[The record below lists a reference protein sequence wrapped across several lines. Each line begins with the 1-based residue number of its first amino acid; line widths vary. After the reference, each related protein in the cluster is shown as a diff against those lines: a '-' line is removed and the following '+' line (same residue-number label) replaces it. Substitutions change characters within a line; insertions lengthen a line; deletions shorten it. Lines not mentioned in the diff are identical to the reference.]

1 MRKLFPTESIF
12 QIFSLL
18 VAFIL
23 IHALYVA
30 LIRPNAEVFVVEER
44 AKMAI
49 DSSYEIKQS
58 PYVIVRD
65 YEQETCFVLMLWAL
79 AIIGFK
85 TTRTY
90 RQRRQLDLDL
100 VGIPEDTPVTFE
112 SAQQISALIR
122 KRLPEQ
128 HHDYLLPR
136 VMLAAI
142 DRFSATRSIQD
153 ASNVVQTVCVS
164 EAERLD
170 SDLSIIRYIAWAIPA
185 IGFIGTVRGIGNAL
199 AQANQAI
206 QGDITG
212 VTDSLGQGHCQR
224 RQLDLDLVGI
234 PEDTPVTFESAQQTS
249 ALIRKRLPEQHHD
262 YLLPRVMLAA
272 IDRFSATRSIQD
284 ASNVVQTVCVS
295 EAERLDSDLSI
306 IRYIAWAIPAIGFIG
321 TVRGIGNALAQ
332 ANQAIQG
339 DITGVTD
346 SLGVAFNST
355 FIALL
360 ISIVLMFL
368 VHQLQSMQEKFVLD
382 TQRYCDDWFVRRLKV

>member
-1 MRKLFPTESIF
+1 MGVMRKLFPTESIF

-112 SAQQISALIR
+112 SAQQ
-122 KRLPEQ
+122 
-128 HHDYLLPR
+128 
-136 VMLAAI
+136 
-142 DRFSATRSIQD
+142 
-153 ASNVVQTVCVS
+153 
-164 EAERLD
+164 
-170 SDLSIIRYIAWAIPA
+170 
-185 IGFIGTVRGIGNAL
+185 
-199 AQANQAI
+199 
-206 QGDITG
+206 
-212 VTDSLGQGHCQR
+212 
-224 RQLDLDLVGI
+224 
-234 PEDTPVTFESAQQTS
+234 TS

-284 ASNVVQTVCVS
+284 ASNVVQTVCNS

-332 ANQAIQG
+332 AHQAIQG